1 MATLCKNCGRPVKF
15 DPASQRLTCDFCG
28 SKFRPDEVEE
38 YAKDLLEDVVPQKT
52 ESDDYMDTYVY
63 SCSSCG
69 GEVFVNG
76 SEASTTCIY
85 CGSSSVVFSRIAKNK
100 KPDFIIPF
108 RVSKEEAI
116 KQVRNEF
123 KKGITIPRE
132 VKKFRSEDVRGIYIP
147 YWIVNAEHHGSV
159 SLQGTKRSG
168 KYSFP
173 TYYARTGYME
183 IKDLP
188 VESSTMLSDE
198 SSMRLE
204 PFNLGLLKPFDENY
218 LLGFYSNIADID
230 FGDLQDAVETRGK
243 DIFEEY
249 AKHST
254 NSDTLPNVTRAYHD
268 TLIDYTSLRYA
279 MFPAWFITY
288 FYKGQFNT
296 ILVNGET
303 GKVVCGVPWNKPLIY
318 TLYGVL
324 GTLLSVGSFL
334 MYKLIFQDMFFGPR
348 ADDIGDNLKVVL
360 MIVMLIVAMFSV
372 GVNKMRRTLKSLSL
386 TQQTSTFRF
395 VRRRQG

>member
-1 MATLCKNCGRPVKF
+1 M
-15 DPASQRLTCDFCG
+15 
-28 SKFRPDEVEE
+28 
-38 YAKDLLEDVVPQKT
+38 
-52 ESDDYMDTYVY
+52 
-63 SCSSCG
+63 
-69 GEVFVNG
+69 
-76 SEASTTCIY
+76 
-85 CGSSSVVFSRIAKNK
+85 
-100 KPDFIIPF
+100 
-108 RVSKEEAI
+108 
-116 KQVRNEF
+116 
-123 KKGITIPRE
+123 
-132 VKKFRSEDVRGIYIP
+132 
-147 YWIVNAEHHGSV
+147 
-159 SLQGTKRSG
+159 
-168 KYSFP
+168 
-173 TYYARTGYME
+173 
-183 IKDLP
+183 
-188 VESSTMLSDE
+188 
-198 SSMRLE
+198 
-204 PFNLGLLKPFDENY
+204 
-218 LLGFYSNIADID
+218 
-230 FGDLQDAVETRGK
+230 RGK

-334 MYKLIFQDMFFGPR
+334 MYKLIFQDMFFGPH

-360 MIVMLIVAMFSV
+360 VFVMLILFMFSV
-372 GVNKMRRTLKSLSL
+372 GVDKMRRTLKSLSL